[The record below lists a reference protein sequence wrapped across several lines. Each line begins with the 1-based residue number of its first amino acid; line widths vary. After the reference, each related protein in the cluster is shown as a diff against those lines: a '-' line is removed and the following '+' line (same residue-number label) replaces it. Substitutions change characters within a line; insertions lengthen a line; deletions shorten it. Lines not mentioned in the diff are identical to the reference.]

1 MTKNQFVKLLDG
13 ADNGRSMDKWVHY
26 SKTTIMDSSNIKTNE
41 SLLREMLC
49 GIFDRIRQEEFKPG
63 EDHVTQVQKVEA
75 DIIGKDKPVCYDY
88 TNEENASNLI
98 D

>member
-1 MTKNQFVKLLDG
+1 MSKFQLFQEFFKKKLP
-13 ADNGRSMDKWVHY
+13 
-26 SKTTIMDSSNIKTNE
+26 NE
-41 SLLREMLC
+41 SLRREMLC

-75 DIIGKDKPVCYDY
+75 DIIGKDKPVCYYY
-88 TNEENASNLI
+88 TNEENGYNAI